1 MYQGPGK
8 FISMLFFLVFILRI
22 VMLCVTQETIVP
34 SREPHSS
41 CRFILT
47 PLLFLVFLS
56 SCEQGPLD

>member
-34 SREPHSS
+34 SREPNSS
-41 CRFILT
+41 YRFILT
-47 PLLFLVFLS
+47 RLLFLVFLS